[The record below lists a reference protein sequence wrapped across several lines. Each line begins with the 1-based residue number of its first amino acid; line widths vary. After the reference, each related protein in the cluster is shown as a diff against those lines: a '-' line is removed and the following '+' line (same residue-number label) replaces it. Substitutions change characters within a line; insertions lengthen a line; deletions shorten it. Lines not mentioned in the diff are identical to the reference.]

1 MKGNRMNYRM
11 FSVAALA
18 VAMFA
23 SSPAWAAKDVKAA
36 RDVRHDGKFVS
47 VTGDQLVM
55 ANKNGKEHSH
65 TLAADA
71 KVTCDGIACKAAD
84 LKAGMKIRV
93 TTKKDDKKVATQVE
107 ALDKNTLFA
116 DTHDGKFI
124 SITDNKLVM
133 TNSKGKEHSH
143 TLAADATMTCDGM
156 VCKAEQLKAGMK
168 IRVTTEKGE
177 AGLATHVEA
186 LDKDAEFTL
195 GN

>member
-1 MKGNRMNYRM
+1 MNYRM
-11 FSVAALA
+11 FAMAALA
-18 VAMFA
+18 VTMFV
-23 SSPAWAAKDVKAA
+23 SSPAWAAKDAKEA

-47 VTGDQLVM
+47 FSGDQLVM
-55 ANKNGKEHSH
+55 AHKNGKEHSH

-71 KVTCDGIACKAAD
+71 KVTCDGSVCKAAD

-93 TTKKDDKKVATQVE
+93 TTKKDDKKIATHVE

-124 SITDNKLVM
+124 SITDKKLVM

-143 TLAADATMTCDGM
+143 ALAADATMTCDGM

>member
-1 MKGNRMNYRM
+1 MKGNEMNYRM
-11 FSVAALA
+11 FSMAALA
-18 VAMFA
+18 VTMFV
-23 SSPAWAAKDVKAA
+23 SSPAWAAKDAKEA

-55 ANKNGKEHSH
+55 ANRNGKEHSH

-71 KVTCDGIACKAAD
+71 KVTCDGNVCKAAD

-93 TTKKDDKKVATQVE
+93 TTKKDDKKLATHVE

-116 DTHDGKFI
+116 DTHEGKFI
-124 SITDNKLVM
+124 SITDKKLVM

-143 TLAADATMTCDGM
+143 ELAADATLTCDGM
-156 VCKAEQLKAGMK
+156 ACKADQIKAGMK
-168 IRVTTEKGE
+168 IRVTAEKGE

-186 LDKDAEFTL
+186 LDKNAEFSQ

>member
-1 MKGNRMNYRM
+1 MNYRM
-11 FSVAALA
+11 FSMAALA
-18 VAMFA
+18 VTMFV
-23 SSPAWAAKDVKAA
+23 SSPAWAAKDVKEA

-47 VTGDQLVM
+47 ASGDQMVM
-55 ANKNGKEHSH
+55 ANKNGKEHTH

-71 KVTCDGIACKAAD
+71 KVTLDGKAIKAAD

>member
-11 FSVAALA
+11 FSMAALA
-18 VAMFA
+18 VTMFV
-23 SSPAWAAKDVKAA
+23 SSPAWAAKDAKEA

-47 VTGDQLVM
+47 FSGDQLVM
-55 ANKNGKEHSH
+55 AHKNGKEHSH

-71 KVTCDGIACKAAD
+71 KVTCDGSVCKAAD

-156 VCKAEQLKAGMK
+156 VCKADQLKAGMK

-186 LDKDAEFTL
+186 LDKNAEFSQ